1 MPDVSRH
8 GRAAFAREGDRI
20 AVLGTTRGNLGGSEY
35 LCALHDKTAGRPSQ
49 LDAAA
54 ERGLQVLVRELV
66 RNGTVTSAH
75 DASEGGLAVAL
86 AECCIIEADR
96 ELGARVRLDFGGI
109 PPHAFLFGE
118 DPSRVV
124 ISFPTA
130 SESAVRQ
137 ACERGKVPFA
147 VVGTVGGPALVIE
160 GALDLPVRSLAKA
173 WRSGIPAV
181 LKKAS

>member
-1 MPDVSRH
+1 
-8 GRAAFAREGDRI
+8 
-20 AVLGTTRGNLGGSEY
+20 
-35 LCALHDKTAGRPSQ
+35 
-49 LDAAA
+49 
-54 ERGLQVLVRELV
+54 VRELV
-66 RNGTVTSAH
+66 RSGTVTSAH

-86 AECCIIEADR
+86 AECCITEPEH
-96 ELGARVRLDFGGI
+96 ELGARVRLDFGGV

-124 ISFPTA
+124 VSFPPA
-130 SESAVRQ
+130 SESALRQ
-137 ACERGKVPFA
+137 ACERGKVPSV

-173 WRSGIPAV
+173 WRGGIPAV